1 MKNMTKIFL
10 SIVLI
15 LILPAMI
22 YGQELEKAVHIDV
35 EGIEPGARITYSEF
49 VSRFG
54 KPDSYKKYESEF
66 GLSERYTVGKNK
78 FYCEENGILYNFRLH
93 DNRFRALTT
102 YMDGGVRVGD
112 PFSKL
117 DFLKPDLVRQYDD
130 GSAQYVLFEK
140 ISDDKLIV
148 FVKDSIILS
157 MVFNYPL

>member
-66 GLSERYTVGKNK
+66 GLSERYIVGKNK
-78 FYCEENGILYNFRLH
+78 FSCEENGILYNFRLH

-117 DFLKPDLVRQYDD
+117 DFLKPDLVRKYDD

-140 ISDDKLIV
+140 ISDYKLIV
-148 FVKDSIILS
+148 FVKDSIIIS
-157 MVFNYPL
+157 IVFNAPL

>member
-1 MKNMTKIFL
+1 MKTPSKIFL
-10 SIVLI
+10 SIALI

-22 YGQELEKAVHIDV
+22 YGQGPEKAVHIDV

-49 VSRFG
+49 VTRFG
-54 KPDSYKKYESEF
+54 KPDSYKKYESEL

-148 FVKDSIILS
+148 FVKDGIILS
-157 MVFNYPL
+157 IIFNYPL

>member
-1 MKNMTKIFL
+1 MKNLTKIFL

-15 LILPAMI
+15 LVLPAMI
-22 YGQELEKAVHIDV
+22 YGQGPEKAVHIDV
-35 EGIEPGARITYSEF
+35 EGIEPGTKITYSEF
-49 VSRFG
+49 EGRFG

-66 GLSERYTVGKNK
+66 GLSERYTVGNNK
-78 FYCEENGILYNFRLH
+78 FSCEENGILYNFRLH

-117 DFLKPDLVRQYDD
+117 DFLKPDLVKKYDD

-157 MVFNYPL
+157 IIFNYPI

>member
-66 GLSERYTVGKNK
+66 GLSERYIVGKNK
-78 FYCEENGILYNFRLH
+78 FSCEENGILYNF
-93 DNRFRALTT
+93 
-102 YMDGGVRVGD
+102 GPVV
-112 PFSKL
+112 
-117 DFLKPDLVRQYDD
+117 
-130 GSAQYVLFEK
+130 
-140 ISDDKLIV
+140 
-148 FVKDSIILS
+148 
-157 MVFNYPL
+157 

>member
-54 KPDSYKKYESEF
+54 IWAFREIYCRKKQ
-66 GLSERYTVGKNK
+66 V
-78 FYCEENGILYNFRLH
+78 
-93 DNRFRALTT
+93 
-102 YMDGGVRVGD
+102 
-112 PFSKL
+112 
-117 DFLKPDLVRQYDD
+117 FL
-130 GSAQYVLFEK
+130 
-140 ISDDKLIV
+140 
-148 FVKDSIILS
+148 
-157 MVFNYPL
+157 

>member
-15 LILPAMI
+15 LVLPAMI
-22 YGQELEKAVHIDV
+22 YGQGPEKAVHIDV
-35 EGIEPGARITYSEF
+35 EGIEPGTKITYSEF

-66 GLSERYTVGKNK
+66 GLSERYIVGKNK
-78 FYCEENGILYNFRLH
+78 FSCEENGILYNFRLH

-117 DFLKPDLVRQYDD
+117 DFLKPDLVRKYDD

-148 FVKDSIILS
+148 FVKDGIILS